1 MIIRLSVNDNDY
13 TEELEKFAM
22 SLNNLIRFLEYP
34 TNASLEEMEQALER
48 KEKINQILN
57 QDTLKKYAT
66 FKEISWL
73 ENVVVDA
80 WKEYL
85 IKHVDADER
94 KYICDALEVDI
105 KYYFVES
112 DENGEAVYYFTK
124 TGRFITQ

>member
-13 TEELEKFAM
+13 TEELERFAL

-34 TNASLEEMEQALER
+34 TNASLEEMEQAIER
-48 KEKINQILN
+48 KEKIDQILN

-85 IKHVDADER
+85 TKHVDANEGR
-94 KYICDALEVDI
+94 HIYDALEVDI
-105 KYYFVES
+105 EYYFVES

>member
-22 SLNNLIRFLEYP
+22 SLNNLVKYLHWPPTATLE
-34 TNASLEEMEQALER
+34 TIEAAMAR
-48 KEKINQILN
+48 KDKIDSILN
-57 QDTLKKYAT
+57 QDILKKYAT

-73 ENVVVDA
+73 ENVIVDA

-85 IKHVDADER
+85 LKYVDADDR
-94 KYICDALEVDI
+94 KCMIDFLEVDI
-105 KYYFVES
+105 RYYFVES

-124 TGRFITQ
+124 TGKFITQ

>member
-13 TEELEKFAM
+13 TEELEKFAL
-22 SLNNLIRFLEYP
+22 SLNNLIRFLKYP
-34 TNASLEEMEQALER
+34 TNASLEEMEQAIER
-48 KEKINQILN
+48 KEKIDQILN
-57 QDTLKKYAT
+57 QDTLKKYVT

-85 IKHVDADER
+85 LKYVDANEGR
-94 KYICDALEVDI
+94 YIYDALEVDI
-105 KYYFVES
+105 RYYFVES

>member
-13 TEELEKFAM
+13 TEELEKFAL
-22 SLNNLIRFLEYP
+22 SLNNLIRFLKYP
-34 TNASLEEMEQALER
+34 TNASLEEMEQAIER

-85 IKHVDADER
+85 LKYVDANEGR
-94 KYICDALEVDI
+94 HIYDALEVDI
-105 KYYFVES
+105 RYYFVES

>member
-13 TEELEKFAM
+13 TEELEKFAL

-34 TNASLEEMEQALER
+34 TNASLEEMEQAIER
-48 KEKINQILN
+48 KEKIDQILN

-85 IKHVDADER
+85 TKHVDVNEGR
-94 KYICDALEVDI
+94 HIYDALEVDI
-105 KYYFVES
+105 EYYFVES

>member
-13 TEELEKFAM
+13 TEELEKFAL
-22 SLNNLIRFLEYP
+22 SLNNLLRFIEWP
-34 TNASLEEMEQALER
+34 KDASLEEAEKIIEQ
-48 KEKINQILN
+48 KEKIDQILN

-66 FKEISWL
+66 FKEISWF
-73 ENVVVDA
+73 ENLVLNA

-85 IKHVDADER
+85 LKYVDANEGR
-94 KYICDALEVDI
+94 HICDALEVDI
-105 KYYFVES
+105 RYYFVES

>member
-13 TEELEKFAM
+13 TEELEKFAL
-22 SLNNLIRFLEYP
+22 SLNNLLRFLKYP
-34 TNASLEEMEQALER
+34 TDASLKEMEQAIER
-48 KEKINQILN
+48 KEKIDQILN

-85 IKHVDADER
+85 LKYVDANEGR
-94 KYICDALEVDI
+94 HIYDALEVDI
-105 KYYFVES
+105 RYYFVES
-112 DENGEAVYYFTK
+112 DENGEAIYYFTK